1 MEYTIDLIEKNI
13 AKDLIIKNHYS
24 HKWTS
29 CRYAIGLFDPSIKN
43 NDLFDKGKLIGVA
56 VYGFPVGRQTVKSIT
71 PNLENNEVLELTRLW
86 LEDDAPK
93 NSESYFLGKTFDW
106 LRKNT
111 DVKVLI
117 SYSDPMQDHLGII
130 YQATNWLYQGNNTM
144 LIKGYLHK
152 INGEIMHPRSVVALY
167 GTIKEEAIKK
177 IDPNYERIEM
187 KKKHRYLYILHKKDR
202 KKIISE
208 LKHKILPYPKDNL
221 SYGWAKKEKKL
232 PAVDYSDRYRKIK
245 TEENYMLLLKSGMF
259 WEFHPE
265 LTGNWYLDEP
275 VINGR

>member
-1 MEYTIDLIEKNI
+1 MNQNELSTPGIQTQGNYCSAFKSCKMNFTIRLIDKKI

-29 CRYAIGLFDPSIKN
+29 CRYAIGLFN
-43 NDLFDKGKLIGVA
+43 NNNNLTGVA
-56 VYGFPVGRQTVKSIT
+56 IYGFPVGRQTIKSIT
-71 PNLENNEVLELTRLW
+71 KNLGNDDVLELTRLW
-86 LEDDAPK
+86 LRDEEPK

-111 DVKVLI
+111 NIKVLI
-117 SYSDPMQDHLGII
+117 SYSDPMYGHLGII

-152 INGEIMHPRSVVALY
+152 INGNVMHPRSVVALY
-167 GTIKEEAIKK
+167 GTINTQHLKS

-208 LKHKILPYPKDNL
+208 LKHKVVPYPKNNFNCTW
-221 SYGWAKKEKKL
+221 G
-232 PAVDYSDRYRKIK
+232 K
-245 TEENYMLLLKSGMF
+245 TEKLIIK
-259 WEFHPE
+259 
-265 LTGNWYLDEP
+265 
-275 VINGR
+275 